1 MDSGSGADRHRY
13 YEELAVSHV
22 LGGLS
27 ESDGRVF
34 RSHLLDCPHC
44 RARVGE
50 LRRIA
55 NDLAD
60 VERDERRVR
69 AAKAI
74 ETKRR
79 EDDDEVDVDE
89 PVTSTRGSRLAVFV
103 GLLLILGLLSWNF
116 LLRDRNGEQAQMLE
130 HAGIAA
136 NLLIDG
142 EEAIHTS
149 PTGQFSAAPNKVV
162 FNDEYALIVMDD
174 VEEGQVYAVYLL
186 SEEDEIIDMDWRQAA
201 SDRITLLVPRAE
213 GVRNLQVIESKTI
226 PPDRNEPNG
235 TTVLDATLL

>member
-1 MDSGSGADRHRY
+1 MESGSDRHRY
-13 YEELAVSHV
+13 FEELAVSHV

-74 ETKRR
+74 DTKRR
-79 EDDDEVDVDE
+79 EDEEEVDADE
-89 PVTSTRGSRLAVFV
+89 APTSTRGSRVALFV
-103 GLLLILGLLSWNF
+103 GFLLLIGLLSWNF
-116 LLRDRNGEQAQMLE
+116 LLRGENAEQATKLE
-130 HAGIAA
+130 GAQITTD
-136 NLLIDG
+136 LLI
-142 EEAIHTS
+142 ENNEALHTS
-149 PTGQFSAAPNKVV
+149 PTGQFSAPPNKVV
-162 FNDEYALIVMDD
+162 YNDDYAVIVMDG
-174 VEEGQVYAVYLL
+174 VEQGEVYAVYLL
-186 SEEDEIIDMDWRQAA
+186 SEDDEIINMVAQAPVT
-201 SDRITLLVPRAE
+201 DRMTLLVPRRG
-213 GVRNLQVIESKTI
+213 GVRNLQVIQPETL
-226 PPDRNEPNG
+226 PPNRSEREG
-235 TTVLDATLL
+235 TTVLDANLS

>member
-79 EDDDEVDVDE
+79 EDDEEVDADE
-89 PVTSTRGSRLAVFV
+89 PVTSTRGSRVAAFF
-103 GLLLILGLLSWNF
+103 GLLLLVGLASWNF
-116 LLRDRNGEQAQMLE
+116 LLRDTINEQYHRL
-130 HAGIAA
+130 
-136 NLLIDG
+136 
-142 EEAIHTS
+142 EEARITTDLLVDNREALHTS
-149 PTGQFSAAPNKVV
+149 ATGQFSAQPNKVV
-162 FNDEYALIVMDD
+162 YNDDWAVIVMDG
-174 VEEGQVYAVYLL
+174 VEKGRVYAVYLL
-186 SEEDEIIDMDWRQAA
+186 NAEDQIIDMREQQAV
-201 SDRITLLVPRAE
+201 SDRMTLLVPRRE
-213 GVRNLQVIESKTI
+213 GVRSLEVIQPDTL
-226 PPDRNEPNG
+226 PADRNTREG
-235 TTVLDATLL
+235 TTVLTAALP

>member
-1 MDSGSGADRHRY
+1 MDSGSAADRHRY

-34 RSHLLDCPHC
+34 RSHLLDCQHC

-79 EDDDEVDVDE
+79 EDEDEVDADE
-89 PVTSTRGSRLAVFV
+89 PVTSTRGSRVAVFIGFLLLV
-103 GLLLILGLLSWNF
+103 GLASWNF
-116 LLRDRNGEQAQMLE
+116 LLRDENAEQATRLE
-130 HAGIAA
+130 GAQITTD
-136 NLLIDG
+136 LLI
-142 EEAIHTS
+142 ENREALHTS
-149 PTGQFSAAPNKVV
+149 PTGQFSAPPNKVV
-162 FNDEYALIVMDD
+162 YNDEYAVIVMVG
-174 VEEGQVYAVYLL
+174 VEAGEVYAVYQL
-186 SEEDEIIDMDWRQAA
+186 SEDNEIIDMVAQPAV
-201 SDRITLLVPRAE
+201 SDRMTLLIQRGE
-213 GVRNLQVIESKTI
+213 GVHNLQVIKPTTLPANRSE
-226 PPDRNEPNG
+226 REG
-235 TTVLDATLL
+235 TTVLDANLS